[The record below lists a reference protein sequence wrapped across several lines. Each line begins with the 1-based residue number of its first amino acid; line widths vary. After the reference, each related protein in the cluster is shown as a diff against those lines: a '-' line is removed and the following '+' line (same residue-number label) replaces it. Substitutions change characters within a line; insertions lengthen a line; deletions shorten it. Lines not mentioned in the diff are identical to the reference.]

1 MSMEISGELQNK
13 IGQYQQIQQQL
24 QMIST
29 QKVQISAQLEEIKNT
44 LDELNGLKKGTPV
57 YKFTGS
63 LLIKVTD
70 MDVLKKDM
78 EESKETSSIKVKSLE
93 RQEKQ
98 LKDRFVSLQSEITEA
113 MQKLQGPG

>member
-13 IGQYQQIQQQL
+13 IAQYQQIQQQL

-29 QKVQISAQLEEIKNT
+29 QKVQVSAQLEEIKNT
-44 LDELNGLKKGTPV
+44 LEELEGLKKGTPV

-63 LLIKVTD
+63 LLVKVTD
-70 MDVLKKDM
+70 LEVLKKDI

-98 LKDRFVSLQSEITEA
+98 LKERFVSLQQEITQA
-113 MQKLQGPG
+113 MQKLQGPA

>member
-1 MSMEISGELQNK
+1 MSLEISGDLQNK
-13 IGQYQQIQQQL
+13 IAQYQQIQQQL

-29 QKVQISAQLEEIKNT
+29 QRVQISAQLDEISSTLEEVEK
-44 LDELNGLKKGTPV
+44 LKKGTPV
-57 YKFTGS
+57 YRFTGS

-70 MDVLKKDM
+70 MDGLKKDL
-78 EESKETSSIKVKSLE
+78 EEGKETSSIKVKSLE

-98 LKDRFVSLQSEITEA
+98 LKERFVSLQNEITQA